1 VQATPDASPAKW
13 HLAHTTWFFETFVLR
28 DHVPRYRVFDPRFA
42 YLFNSYYEAEG
53 ERIARDVRGLLI
65 RPSLDTVLTYR
76 FHVDAALLEAL
87 PSLPARARELVE
99 LGCNHEEQ
107 HQELLLM
114 DLKDLLFRSPLQET
128 RYLPSGPL
136 TSTSHR
142 TTGWIR
148 GPRGAFDI
156 GDHGDGFS
164 FDSEGPRHTTWLH
177 PHEVADRLVTN
188 AEWQAFIDDGGY
200 KTASLWLSD
209 GWQWVR
215 REGITC
221 PKYWRI
227 DGSGE
232 NWESFGLAG
241 WWPVEPEQPV
251 CHVSYYEADA
261 YARWTDARLPTEAEW
276 EAAASGI
283 KADAGNFLDRVNPVQ
298 PVPASA
304 AQGIQQLF
312 GDVWEW
318 TSSAFLPHPGFEPA
332 KGAVGEY
339 NGKFMSGQ
347 FVLKGGSCATP
358 GDTSGQV
365 TGTSFIPTSVGNS
378 PASVW
383 REMLHDYRN
392 HPGKRRPD
400 RYRQGVFRRRD
411 IRIVTEAEGA
421 SAALVLRPQGL

>member
-1 VQATPDASPAKW
+1 MNIRPPPAGSPASDGLGSRFSRLRTLTERLCSGLSDAEATVQAMPDASPAKW

-28 DHVPRYRVFDPRFA
+28 DHVPRYRIFDPRFT

-53 ERIARDVRGLLI
+53 ERLARDARGLLI

-87 PSLPARARELVE
+87 PSLSSHARDLVE

-114 DLKDLLFRSPLQET
+114 DLKDLFFRSPLQET
-128 RYLPSGPL
+128 RCLPSGRL
-136 TSTSHR
+136 TSISRR
-142 TTGWIR
+142 TMGWAR
-148 GPRGAFDI
+148 GPRGAVDI
-156 GDHGDGFS
+156 GHPGEGFS
-164 FDSEGPRHTTWLH
+164 FDSEGPRHTTWLS

-200 KTASLWLSD
+200 KTASLWLAD

-215 REGITC
+215 RDAITC
-221 PKYWRI
+221 PRYWRV
-227 DGSGE
+227 DGLAE

-241 WWPVEPEQPV
+241 WWPLEQEQPV

-261 YARWTDARLPTEAEW
+261 YARWANARLPTEAEW

-283 KADAGNFLDRVNPVQ
+283 KPDVGNFLDRVNPVQ
-298 PVPASA
+298 PLPASA

-358 GDTSGQV
+358 RGHVRTS
-365 TGTSFIPTSVGNS
+365 
-378 PASVW
+378 
-383 REMLHDYRN
+383 YRN
-392 HPGKRRPD
+392 FFYPHQRWHFA
-400 RYRQGVFRRRD
+400 GVRLARN
-411 IRIVTEAEGA
+411 A
-421 SAALVLRPQGL
+421 S